1 MRVKTFV
8 KYLENLREDEFS
20 HLNDKLSSNK
30 KNEARWDDDDEL
42 IRQKTELGMI
52 GLELCRRQQARSMN
66 TAPSKRVREFHYVLV
81 DENADS

>member
-1 MRVKTFV
+1 MVYETSGFENADTQILRNLWLVGFGDNKVLITE
-8 KYLENLREDEFS
+8 LES
-20 HLNDKLSSNK
+20 
-30 KNEARWDDDDEL
+30 L

>member
-1 MRVKTFV
+1 MVYETSGFENAETQILRNLWLVGFGDNKVLITE
-8 KYLENLREDEFS
+8 LES
-20 HLNDKLSSNK
+20 
-30 KNEARWDDDDEL
+30 L

-66 TAPSKRVREFHYVLV
+66 TAPSKRVRKFHYVLV